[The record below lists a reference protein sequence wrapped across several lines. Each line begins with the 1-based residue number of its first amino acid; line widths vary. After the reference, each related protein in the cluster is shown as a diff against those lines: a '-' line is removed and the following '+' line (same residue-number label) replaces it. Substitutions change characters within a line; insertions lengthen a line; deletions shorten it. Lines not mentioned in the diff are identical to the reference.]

1 MIAVDRSRLPAPGVP
16 RPFRFPAIERTPL
29 ASGLDLRVVRHDSVP
44 VVSLVALI
52 PGGSA
57 ADPADRPGLA
67 AFAAD
72 LLDDGAGDL
81 DGAGLSDALARIG
94 AELDVEVWPDA
105 AVVTVTALAR
115 HAGRAVALLAD
126 LLRRPRFAEADVE
139 RVRALRLDRLRQMRA
154 QAPARADR
162 AFVRRLFGGHPYG
175 HHGIGDAAG
184 IRAATVGEIRAFH
197 AARAVPAAV
206 TLVVGGAIDTSA
218 AHRLIETAFGDWQ
231 GPAAA
236 AAPPLDAPTPAPA
249 PRRVLLVPRPGASQ
263 SELRIGHVGVARTTP
278 DYHALVLWNAVLGGQ
293 FVSRLNLTL
302 RQQKGYT
309 YGVRSG
315 FDFRRGR
322 GPFSVQTSVQGSA
335 TADAVED
342 VWREVAAMCADQPPT
357 VAELDRAKAAVGRGY
372 PLGFET
378 AQQVA
383 RGAAQ
388 LALHRLPDDHFARF
402 VPTLDAVDEGAVGAA
417 AGRHVRPDALT
428 PVVVGDQGSVS
439 AQFAALG
446 VEVEVQPE
454 EREA

>member
-218 AHRLIETAFGDWQ
+218 AHRLIETAFGDWP

-428 PVVVGDQGSVS
+428 TVVVGDQGSVS

>member
-1 MIAVDRSRLPAPGVP
+1 MIAVDRTRLPAPGVP

-126 LLRRPRFAEADVE
+126 LLRRPRFAAADVE

-162 AFVRRLFGGHPYG
+162 AFVRRLFGDHPYG

-184 IRAATVGEIRAFH
+184 IRAATADEIRAFH

-206 TLVVGGAIDTSA
+206 TLVVGGAIDTAA
-218 AHRLIETAFGDWQ
+218 AHRLVDAAFGDWQ
-231 GPAAA
+231 GPAVAA
-236 AAPPLDAPTPAPA
+236 VPPLDTPTPAPA

-263 SELRIGHVGVARTTP
+263 SELRIGHVGVARTTS

-293 FVSRLNLTL
+293 FVSRLNRTL

-335 TADAVED
+335 TADAVQD

-357 VAELDRAKAAVGRGY
+357 AAELERAKASVGRGY

-402 VPTLDAVDEGAVGAA
+402 VPTLDAVDEATVGAA

-428 PVVVGDQGSVS
+428 TVVVGDQASVS

-454 EREA
+454 EREP